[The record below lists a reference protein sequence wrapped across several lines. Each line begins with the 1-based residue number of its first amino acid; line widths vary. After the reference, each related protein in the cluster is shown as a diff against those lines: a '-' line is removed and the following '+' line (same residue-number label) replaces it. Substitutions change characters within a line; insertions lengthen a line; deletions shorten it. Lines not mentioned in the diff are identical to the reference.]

1 MDVSLYQ
8 LALDTKPSPQPL
20 SVSPATLKSLVGG
33 LVDVLIEQQL
43 PATLWVKLPPG
54 EIWQAEIDRY
64 RQQVEL
70 PHTIYLCKTDQT
82 QIGSPLSKSTD
93 ISRIFP
99 IQLAPGSQLRREYFL
114 LVLSAQFC
122 GVILTHRPRPFK
134 TVPETNLNT
143 KPQLLTIYSF
153 VRQTVQRVLD
163 GIKKAMPTAVIPP
176 DASAQL
182 GISGGVEEL
191 IARWDS
197 LFALPQ
203 KPDPLILNQLLLKQ
217 LQRQEEMWHQVRLNK
232 RLADSPISGAIAE
245 NLLLTQLSGGKD
257 AATSAT
263 DILKSS
269 VGIKD
274 EFLNHMVQELRM
286 PLTNMKTALTLLES
300 ATLKPAQR
308 QRYMHLLHTEC
319 DRQSSLI
326 AGLLDLLQLE
336 NATSSVM
343 QPLYLADIV
352 PGIVSTYQ
360 PLAQEKGIQLGY
372 TVPDKLPAVY
382 CLETWLRQIAINL
395 LHNSI
400 KYTPKGGQ
408 VSVLANLQGD
418 YVQLEFRD
426 TGNGIAPSDIPKIFE
441 RFYRGRHLPSDDVS
455 GAGLGLTIV
464 QQLLLRCGGSISVTS
479 RLGEGS
485 IFKVLLPVAHT

>member
-8 LALDTKPSPQPL
+8 LALDTKPSSQPL
-20 SVSPATLKSLVGG
+20 SVSPATIKSLVAA

-70 PHTIYLCKTDQT
+70 PHTLYLCRTEQT
-82 QIGSPLSKSTD
+82 PISSSLSESTD

-99 IQLAPGSQLRREYFL
+99 IQLAPESQLRREYFL

-122 GVILTHRPRPFK
+122 GVILTHRPRLFK
-134 TVPETNLNT
+134 TVPATNLNT

-163 GIKKAMPTAVIPP
+163 GIKKAMPTAIIPP

-232 RLADSPISGAIAE
+232 RLADSPISVAIAE
-245 NLLLTQLSGGKD
+245 NLLLTQLSGGTD
-257 AATSAT
+257 AATST

-300 ATLKPAQR
+300 ASLKPAQR

-343 QPLYLADIV
+343 QPLYLA
-352 PGIVSTYQ
+352 
-360 PLAQEKGIQLGY
+360 
-372 TVPDKLPAVY
+372 
-382 CLETWLRQIAINL
+382 
-395 LHNSI
+395 
-400 KYTPKGGQ
+400 
-408 VSVLANLQGD
+408 
-418 YVQLEFRD
+418 
-426 TGNGIAPSDIPKIFE
+426 
-441 RFYRGRHLPSDDVS
+441 
-455 GAGLGLTIV
+455 
-464 QQLLLRCGGSISVTS
+464 
-479 RLGEGS
+479 
-485 IFKVLLPVAHT
+485 